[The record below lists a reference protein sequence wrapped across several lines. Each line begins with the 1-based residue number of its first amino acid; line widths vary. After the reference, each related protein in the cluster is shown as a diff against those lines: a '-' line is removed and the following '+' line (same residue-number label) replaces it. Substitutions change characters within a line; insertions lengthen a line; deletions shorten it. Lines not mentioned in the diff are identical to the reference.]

1 MVSCV
6 LARCL
11 SASATQQGKFEESSV
26 MEHFLRAS
34 AATAVAAAETL
45 RRHTLRLLL
54 RQQGRCG
61 VTLSDCCCGSR
72 DVAASHSHTVV
83 AAATMLKRHSGKLL
97 LRQQGR
103 CQWWLHRI
111 SSCGDRSAALAMS
124 STDSRGGA
132 RHRLRFPR
140 KPSGFR

>member
-1 MVSCV
+1 
-6 LARCL
+6 
-11 SASATQQGKFEESSV
+11 

-61 VTLSDCCCGSR
+61 VTLSDCCCSSR
-72 DVAASHSHTVV
+72 DVAASHSHTAV
-83 AAATMLKRHSGKLL
+83 AAAEMLWRHSGKLL

-111 SSCGDRSAALAMS
+111 SSCGARSAALAMKLHRFEGGCQTS
-124 STDSRGGA
+124 PPFSAEAKWFSLSRGGA
-132 RHRLRFPR
+132 RIRLCF
-140 KPSGFR
+140 SGVAACDV